1 MHGNS
6 WWGGTSKTK
15 ATLANTSHSLIPV
28 TNLIVGDVGVV
39 GPDLDGGVRLDDSG
53 GVRLDGGVQ
62 LGRGLLLLYPAEGAH
77 SVVRPGP
84 YLEGDVAD
92 LAHRGVLTEV

>member
-1 MHGNS
+1 MQGNS

-15 ATLANTSHSLIPV
+15 ATLANTNQRQPV

-39 GPDLDGGVRLDDSG
+39 GPQLDGGVRLDDSG
-53 GVRLDGGVQ
+53 GVRLDGGVH

-77 SVVRPGP
+77 SVVRPGL
-84 YLEGDVAD
+84 YLAGDVAD